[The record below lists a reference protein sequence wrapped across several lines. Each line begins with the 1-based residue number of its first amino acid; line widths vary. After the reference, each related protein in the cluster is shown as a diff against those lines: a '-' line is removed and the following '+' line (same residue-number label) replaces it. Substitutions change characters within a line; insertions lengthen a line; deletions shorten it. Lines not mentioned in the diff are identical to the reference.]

1 MMTGETSLTVESLTA
16 LFRPG
21 ETIPPLVLLKPGSKS
36 SPIFMTHGIGDTV
49 LGLFR
54 LASRVQ
60 SERRIYGLQ
69 ARGCD
74 GLEEPLDR
82 IEDMAEFHLGAVR
95 QTQPHGPYILIGYS
109 FGGLI
114 ALEMARRLS
123 CDGEKIAL
131 LAMLDSYPDRRQIP
145 LGQQARLVFRLA
157 MTRASWFRR
166 RRGSKGISQHDE
178 SVARAF
184 QRVKDCQYRA
194 LRNYRPQFYD
204 GKVNFVRAAISSFFP
219 KNATAVWSHLAR
231 EFEIEN
237 LPCTH
242 LELLTTQAE
251 SLSASLSRLLNAL
264 PSEGE
269 TTSK

>member
-1 MMTGETSLTVESLTA
+1 MTGETSPTVESLTA

-21 ETIPPLVLLKPGSKS
+21 EPIPPVVPLKAGSKAP
-36 SPIFMTHGIGDTV
+36 PIFMTHGIGDTV
-49 LGLFR
+49 LGLFS
-54 LASRVQ
+54 LASQMR
-60 SERRIYGLQ
+60 SEHPIYGLQ
-69 ARGCD
+69 AKGFD

-82 IEDMAEFHLGAVR
+82 IEDMAEFHLGAIR
-95 QTQPHGPYILIGYS
+95 QAQPLGPYILIGYS

-123 CDGEKIAL
+123 RDGEKIAL

-166 RRGSKGISQHDE
+166 RRGSESLSQIGE
-178 SVARAF
+178 SATRAR
-184 QRVKDCQYRA
+184 QQVKDYQYRA

-204 GKVNFVRAAISSFFP
+204 GKINFVRAAISSFFP
-219 KNATAVWSHLAR
+219 ANAAAVWSHLAR
-231 EFEIEN
+231 EFEIKN

-242 LELLTTQAE
+242 LQLLTTQAE
-251 SLSASLSRLLNAL
+251 SLAASLSLLLNAL
-264 PSEGE
+264 PSGGE
-269 TTSK
+269 ISGK

>member
-1 MMTGETSLTVESLTA
+1 MMTGETSPSVESLAA

-21 ETIPPLVLLKPGSKS
+21 EPIPPLVLLKAGRKAP
-36 SPIFMTHGIGDTV
+36 PIFMTHGIGDTV
-49 LGLFR
+49 LGLFS
-54 LASRVQ
+54 LASQMRC
-60 SERRIYGLQ
+60 EHPIYGLQ
-69 ARGCD
+69 AKGCD

-82 IEDMAEFHLGAVR
+82 IEDMAEFHLSAVR
-95 QTQPHGPYILIGYS
+95 ETQPHGPYVLVGYS

-123 CDGEKIAL
+123 RDGEKIAL

-145 LGQQARLVFRLA
+145 FGQQARLVFRLA

-166 RRGSKGISQHDE
+166 RRASKGVSQNDE
-178 SVARAF
+178 SAARAF

-219 KNATAVWSHLAR
+219 ANATAVWSHLVR

-242 LELLTTQAE
+242 LELLTTQAKSLAS
-251 SLSASLSRLLNAL
+251 SLSLLLSAL
-264 PSEGE
+264 PSEKEISG
-269 TTSK
+269 K

>member
-1 MMTGETSLTVESLTA
+1 MTGETSPTVESLTA
-16 LFRPG
+16 LFRSG
-21 ETIPPLVLLKPGSKS
+21 EPIPPLVLLKAGDKGP
-36 SPIFMTHGIGDTV
+36 PIFMTHGIGDTV

-54 LASRVQ
+54 LASQVR
-60 SERRIYGLQ
+60 SEQPVYGLQ
-69 ARGCD
+69 AKGCD
-74 GLEEPLDR
+74 GIEEPLDR
-82 IEDMAEFHLGAVR
+82 IEDMAEFHLGAIR
-95 QTQPHGPYILIGYS
+95 QAQPHGPYILIGYS
-109 FGGLI
+109 FGGVI

-131 LAMLDSYPDRRQIP
+131 LAMLDSYPDRRQIS
-145 LGQQARLVFRLA
+145 LVQQARLLFRLA

-166 RRGSKGISQHDE
+166 RRGAKGTSQSDE

-184 QRVKDCQYRA
+184 QRVKDSQYRA

-204 GKVNFVRAAISSFFP
+204 GKINFVRAAISSFFP
-219 KNATAVWSHLAR
+219 ANATAVWSHLAR

-251 SLSASLSRLLNAL
+251 NLASSLSRLLNTL
-264 PSEGE
+264 PSKGE
-269 TTSK
+269 ISSK